1 MSESSFTL
9 PARPSLEQLRK
20 QAKELLR
27 RYRAGDSVAQERLRL
42 VKPRLGALDRV
53 DEATLADAQFA
64 LARAYGFE
72 SWAALV
78 HHIDALQARAEAEAS
93 TPVADPLDPFERI
106 AADMLAASQAG
117 DAEALQR
124 LNAIYGSRFTA
135 DELRA
140 QLRQRLH
147 AISGASPSPASA
159 AVVSAS
165 PAPASPSPASISLES
180 ESPESGSP
188 ESTSSASLAASLPEP
203 SDDAALTL
211 ADTRLLV
218 ARMYFFE
225 SWDTFAR
232 SSAQP
237 PGDPRTVR
245 HGMSSTPPFYRI
257 DWHTRTLEPRPP
269 LSDRDWDTICGLMT
283 ELGITGLRAF
293 GQMTDAALARVS
305 ALDHVTSLNISDSS
319 RISDDGLRHLAR
331 MPQLRHLDLGGWSDR
346 ITDRGLAVLRELP
359 LLTDVALRWQQGIT
373 DAGVAH
379 LAACERL
386 EIVDLM
392 GTRTGDDAIRA
403 LAGKRHLRQLKT
415 GALVTAAGLPHLH
428 GLPMFKAWH
437 AGDIRYG
444 LMEFVAEPTYLL
456 LPPAPFTERGLER
469 LAGLDGLFA
478 LNVDGPQVMTA
489 AGLQPLAALPHLG
502 WLGCDPTDDAMEVLA
517 TLPGLRML
525 MCQDTAAGDDG
536 FVALSRSRTLEYIWG
551 RRCYNLRGR
560 GFAALANLPALRGL
574 SVSCKHVD
582 DAALSRL
589 PQFPALRELMPMDVP
604 DAGFRHVGRCTS
616 LEALWCMYC
625 RDTTDAA
632 TEQIAGLSAL
642 RTYYAGQTQITDRS
656 LEILGRMSS
665 LERVT
670 IASCGGV
677 TDEGVAALAALPNL
691 RELVLELLPRVTR
704 EGAASLPARVRVTC
718 SS

>member
-27 RYRAGDSVAQERLRL
+27 RARAGDSVAQERLRL
-42 VKPRLGALDRV
+42 VKPRLGAPDRV

-78 HHIDALQARAEAEAS
+78 HHVEALLQARAEAEAS
-93 TPVADPLDPFERI
+93 TTAAGPLDPFERI

-124 LNAIYGSRFTA
+124 LNTIYGSRFTA

-147 AISGASPSPASA
+147 AISGAPPTPAS
-159 AVVSAS
+159 
-165 PAPASPSPASISLES
+165 PSPSPASISLES
-180 ESPESGSP
+180 
-188 ESTSSASLAASLPEP
+188 AAAASRAESSSEP
-203 SDDAALTL
+203 SDAAALTL

-225 SWDTFAR
+225 SWDAFAR
-232 SSAQP
+232 SSVQP
-237 PGDPRTVR
+237 PSDPRTVR

-257 DWHTRTLEPRPP
+257 DWHTRTLEPSPP

-283 ELGITGLRAF
+283 ELRMTGLRAF

-305 ALDHVTSLNISDSS
+305 ALEHVTSLNISDSS
-319 RISDDGLRHLAR
+319 QISDDGLRHLAR

-359 LLTDVALRWQQGIT
+359 SLTDVALRWQQGIT

-379 LAACERL
+379 LAACEPL

-392 GTRTGDDAIRA
+392 GTRTGDDALRA

-415 GALVTAAGLPHLH
+415 GALVTAAGLPHLQ
-428 GLPMFKAWH
+428 GLPMFKTWH
-437 AGDIRYG
+437 GGDIRFG

-456 LPPAPFTERGLER
+456 LPPAPFTERGLDR

-489 AGLQPLAALPHLG
+489 AGLRPLAALPHLG

-517 TLPGLRML
+517 ALPGLRML

-536 FVALSRSRTLEYIWG
+536 FVSLSRSRTLEYIWG

-560 GFAALANLPALRGL
+560 GFAALADLPALRGL
-574 SVSCKHVD
+574 SVSCKNVD

-604 DAGFRHVGRCTS
+604 DAGFRHVGRCAS

-677 TDEGVAALAALPNL
+677 TDEGIAALAALPNL

-704 EGAASLPARVRVTC
+704 AGAASLPARVRVTC